1 MNTVCSRISPESLSI
16 PRSVDALVMVLL
28 GGLQTLF
35 GPVAGAALLTWLQ
48 DTLARHTEY
57 WRAML
62 GAAILVLVLLFPQ
75 GIVGALAGAVR
86 GLRQRGTGARA
97 VAAR

>member
-1 MNTVCSRISPESLSI
+1 
-16 PRSVDALVMVLL
+16 MVLL

-75 GIVGALAGAVR
+75 GIVGALARVAR
-86 GLRQRGTGARA
+86 GLGQRGAGARA
-97 VAAR
+97 AATR

>member
-1 MNTVCSRISPESLSI
+1 
-16 PRSVDALVMVLL
+16 MVLL

-75 GIVGALAGAVR
+75 GIVGALAGAMRTV
-86 GLRQRGTGARA
+86 RQRGAAAPAASEGAP
-97 VAAR
+97 

>member
-1 MNTVCSRISPESLSI
+1 
-16 PRSVDALVMVLL
+16 MVLL

-35 GPVAGAALLTWLQ
+35 GPVAGAALLAWLQ
-48 DTLARHTEY
+48 DTLARNTEY

-75 GIVGALAGAVR
+75 GIVGALAGTARSLRR
-86 GLRQRGTGARA
+86 GRAGART
-97 VAAR
+97 AAA